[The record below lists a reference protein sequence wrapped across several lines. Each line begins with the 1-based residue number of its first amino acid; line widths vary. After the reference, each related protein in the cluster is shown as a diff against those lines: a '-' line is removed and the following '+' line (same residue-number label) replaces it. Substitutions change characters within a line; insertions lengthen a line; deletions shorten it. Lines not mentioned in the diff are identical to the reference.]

1 MARGY
6 FFSRV
11 AICGVFCFSRGD
23 SAADVPL
30 KKMLCFSWLF
40 VRGYF
45 FVAFYLW
52 LFLSIGVAIFV
63 FAWLFCRGYVF
74 SRGYFCM
81 ANFEA

>member
-11 AICGVFCFSRGD
+11 AIRGYFFSRGD
-23 SAADVPL
+23 SAADVPQKAWL
-30 KKMLCFSWLF
+30 LFRGHFSWLVF
-40 VRGYF
+40 S
-45 FVAFYLW
+45 W

-63 FAWLFCRGYVF
+63 FAWLFCRGYFF